1 MFQKSL
7 LFIAFSSLERQLS
20 MLALPTKA
28 ATETFSGKLGPLE
41 ILKSFQDI
49 PGHHMN
55 ILCTFNLNC
64 MSTEIANWLKFMQNP
79 QKLLVNEFASNKST
93 KILVWTSSWV

>member
-1 MFQKSL
+1 
-7 LFIAFSSLERQLS
+7 

-28 ATETFSGKLGPLE
+28 APEQISGKLRPLE

-79 QKLLVNEFASNKST
+79 QKILVNEFASNKSR
-93 KILVWTSSWV
+93 KILV